1 LPVFSPI
8 LGIFGYAKQIAK
20 IANQLTGL
28 AILAMA
34 KPIANLA
41 NVTPITAPP
50 GTRRQA
56 WIVMPIRSV
65 NRSVC

>member
-8 LGIFGYAKQIAK
+8 IGTFGNQKQIAK
-20 IANQLTGL
+20 IANHLR
-28 AILAMA
+28 AIGNLGNQ
-34 KPIANLA
+34 KQIANIA
-41 NVTPITAPP
+41 NGPPPAPP
-50 GTRRQA
+50 DQPRHQA